1 MNRSA
6 VPRCGWNGQLGPWP
20 KLAMEAAAIGAVSG
34 LTVGGVRLVFR
45 LLQWCATGHG
55 GLLSAA
61 ADELPLW
68 RRAATPALGG
78 LAAMVV
84 LTIARRV
91 TTGLKTTEYVE
102 AVRFEEG
109 RISLVSSLWRTLS
122 SACSVATGAAI
133 GREGTMVQFA
143 AAVVS
148 FLGQHLRWIRLPLAR
163 QVACAV
169 AAAIAAAYQAP
180 LAGTFFAVEIVLGT
194 TEWRAIPILLISAFT
209 GEAASRTVLA
219 AGPLFAP
226 HHAINIAP
234 GQACIALLLGAIL
247 GVLGPIYLWLIR
259 SLRFAVRLPLALFWS
274 GAAVGILSIVTGLV
288 WGNGDAALLD
298 NLQSSDT
305 VHGLLVVL
313 LLRLSAT
320 VFCVGT
326 GTSGGVFTPTLFV
339 GSALGLLIC
348 ALAHGGNSLLFAVI
362 GMSCLLAASTHAPLM
377 AAFMTSELTGQWI
390 IFPLVLICNVVAWQV
405 ARHISSHSLYAIA
418 SDEPIALPRAELT
431 PRSAPEVSGS
441 EVLSRLGTTD

>member
-6 VPRCGWNGQLGPWP
+6 VPRCGWNGQLLPWL

-34 LTVGGVRLVFR
+34 LSVGGVRLVFR
-45 LLQWCATGHG
+45 LLQSCATGHG

-68 RRAATPALGG
+68 RRVATPALGG
-78 LAAMVV
+78 LAAMMV

-180 LAGTFFAVEIVLGT
+180 LAGTFFAVEIVLGA

-209 GEAASRTVLA
+209 GVVASRTMLVG
-219 AGPLFAP
+219 GPLFAP

-234 GQACIALLLGAIL
+234 GQACIALLWAAIL

-259 SLRFAVRLPLALFWS
+259 SLRFAVRLPFALFWS
-274 GAAVGILSIVTGLV
+274 GAAVGILSIVSGRV

-298 NLQSSDT
+298 NLQSSET
-305 VHGLLVVL
+305 VHALLVVL

-339 GSALGLLIC
+339 GNALGLLIC
-348 ALAHGGNSLLFAVI
+348 ARAHGGNSLLFAVI

-377 AAFMTSELTGQWI
+377 AAFMTSELTGQWT
-390 IFPLVLICNVVAWQV
+390 IFPFVLICNVVAWQV
-405 ARHISSHSLYAIA
+405 ARHISSQSLYAIA

-431 PRSAPEVSGS
+431 PPSTSEVSGS
-441 EVLSRLGTTD
+441 EALSRLGAAD